1 MPVDNSAIDAV
12 PGTGPTACAVYLARL
27 SQLGPRHERLLSRP
41 EAQRAARFRQKPDRD
56 RFVLATAVLR
66 TAVAQL
72 AGGDPA
78 ALEVNRSCEHCG
90 AQHGRPRLP
99 GTGLEAS
106 ISHSGDVVAVALT
119 AGLPVGVDVEAIS
132 ARDYEPLVPRVC
144 TAAERQFVRTAED
157 FYAYWTKKEAVLKA
171 TGTGLRTPMTAVAV
185 TPPGTA
191 PAVAGTEP
199 CQLAT
204 ITAGAGYAAAV
215 AVLTGSPVTFNVSQ
229 ADLGRAEWPA

>member
-1 MPVDNSAIDAV
+1 V
-12 PGTGPTACAVYLARL
+12 TGPTVCAVYLARL
-27 SQLGPRHERLLSRP
+27 SQLRPRHDSLLSGP
-41 EAQRAARFRQKPDRD
+41 ETQRAARYRLQADRD
-56 RFVLATAVLR
+56 RFVLATALLR
-66 TAVAQL
+66 IVAACQ

-78 ALEVNRSCEHCG
+78 ELEVNRSCERCG

-99 GTGLEAS
+99 GTGLAAS

-171 TGTGLRTPMTAVAV
+171 TGTGLRTPMTAVTV

-191 PAVAGTEP
+191 PVVEGVEP
-199 CQLAT
+199 CRLAT
-204 ITAGAGYAAAV
+204 ISAGAGYAAAV
-215 AVLTGSPVTFNVSQ
+215 AVLTASPVTFDVSD
-229 ADLGRAEWPA
+229 ADVGRAGWPA